1 MSFNKRYFS
10 EKNIRIHANSTF
22 ESFDMYMLK
31 PDASFLTDEWTYVF
45 YKEYTQSEEEIR
57 KQLHK
62 NLKNENN

>member
-1 MSFNKRYFS
+1 MSFNKRFFS
-10 EKNIRIHANSTF
+10 EKNIRINAKDNF

-31 PDASFLTDEWTYVF
+31 PDASFLTDEWTHKF
-45 YKEYTQSEEEIR
+45 YKEYTQSDEELR

>member
-1 MSFNKRYFS
+1 MSFNKRFFS
-10 EKNIRIHANSTF
+10 EKNIRIHANNTF

>member
-1 MSFNKRYFS
+1 
-10 EKNIRIHANSTF
+10 
-22 ESFDMYMLK
+22 MLK

>member
-1 MSFNKRYFS
+1 MSFNKRFFS
-10 EKNIRIHANSTF
+10 EKNIRINANNTF